1 LTWPYPDRYTG
12 ATRVRYRFAT
22 DSAGPASCWSI
33 DGRIEERGP
42 DMKVLV
48 TGGAGFIG
56 STICSALI
64 DHGGTPV
71 ILDNLA
77 TGRES
82 FTTGRAFYLG
92 DVADGALID
101 RIFAEH
107 PDIEAVVHCA
117 ALIVVPDSVSD
128 ARRYYR
134 EIVGKT
140 IDLLGH
146 LERNGCRRLLF
157 SSSASMYRP
166 GPDFTVDEDSPI
178 DPGSPYAAAK
188 AMVDRILADV
198 AHGAGPG
205 GLHAVSLRYFNP
217 IGADPKMRTGLQLL
231 RPTHALGK
239 MVEAWEEGTVFQI
252 TGTDWPTS
260 DGTGIRDYI
269 HVWDLATAHI
279 AALTKFDTLVDDA
292 SPHAVINLGTG
303 RGVTVRELTEA
314 FGTVT
319 GTPLSTQDAP
329 PRPGDVVGAYTRC
342 ERSFALLDWRAKYEL
357 EDGIRHALE
366 WRRHLLDLAAA
377 EVAAEA

>member
-1 LTWPYPDRYTG
+1 
-12 ATRVRYRFAT
+12 
-22 DSAGPASCWSI
+22 
-33 DGRIEERGP
+33 
-42 DMKVLV
+42 MKVLV

-56 STICSALI
+56 STVCSALI
-64 DHGGTPV
+64 DGGGTPV
-71 ILDNLA
+71 ILDSLV

-82 FTTGRAFYLG
+82 YTEGRIFYRG
-92 DVADGALID
+92 DVADGDLID

-134 EIVGKT
+134 ENVGKT

-157 SSSASMYRP
+157 SSSAAIYLP
-166 GPDFTVDEDSPI
+166 GPDFTVDEDAAI
-178 DPGSPYAAAK
+178 GPGSPYAATK
-188 AMVDRILADV
+188 SMVDRILADV
-198 AHGAGPG
+198 AHGSGPN
-205 GLHAVSLRYFNP
+205 GLRAVSLRYFNP
-217 IGADPKMRTGLQLL
+217 IGADPEMRTGLQLL
-231 RPTHALGK
+231 QPTHALGK
-239 MVEAWEEGTVFQI
+239 MVEAWEQGSTFRI

-269 HVWDLATAHI
+269 HVWDLAKAHI
-279 AALTKFDTLVDDA
+279 AALTRFDTLVDDA
-292 SPHAVINLGTG
+292 NPHVAINLGTG
-303 RGVTVRELTEA
+303 RGVTVRQLAEA

-319 GTPLSTQDAP
+319 GTPLHTQDAP

-342 ERSFALLDWRAKYEL
+342 DRSSRLLDWRAEYGL

-366 WRRHLLDLAAA
+366 WRRRLLEL
-377 EVAAEA
+377 EGVTPTSP

>member
-1 LTWPYPDRYTG
+1 MRDPD
-12 ATRVRYRFAT
+12 V
-22 DSAGPASCWSI
+22 
-33 DGRIEERGP
+33 
-42 DMKVLV
+42 KVLV

-56 STICSALI
+56 STICSALL

-71 ILDNLA
+71 ILDSLV
-77 TGRES
+77 
-82 FTTGRAFYLG
+82 TGRASFTEGRVFYQG

-101 RIFAEH
+101 RIFTEH

-134 EIVGKT
+134 ENVGKT

-157 SSSASMYRP
+157 SSSASIYLP
-166 GPDFTVDEDSPI
+166 GPDADYAVDEDSAIEPS
-178 DPGSPYAAAK
+178 SPYAATK
-188 AMVDRILADV
+188 AMVDRILADT

-205 GLHAVSLRYFNP
+205 GLRAISLRYFNP
-217 IGADPKMRTGLQLL
+217 IGADPQMRTGLQLL
-231 RPTHALGK
+231 HPTHALGK
-239 MVEAWEEGTVFQI
+239 MVEAWEQGSTFFL
-252 TGTDWPTS
+252 TGTDWPTP

-279 AALTKFDTLVDDA
+279 AALTRFDKLVDDA
-292 SPHAVINLGTG
+292 QPHTVINLGTG
-303 RGVTVRELTEA
+303 RGVTVRQLAEA

-319 GTPLSTQDAP
+319 GTPLRTEDAP
-329 PRPGDVVGAYTRC
+329 SRPGDVVGAYTRC
-342 ERSFALLDWRAKYEL
+342 ERSAALLDWRAEYGL

-366 WRRHLLDLAAA
+366 WRRRLLAL
-377 EVAAEA
+377 